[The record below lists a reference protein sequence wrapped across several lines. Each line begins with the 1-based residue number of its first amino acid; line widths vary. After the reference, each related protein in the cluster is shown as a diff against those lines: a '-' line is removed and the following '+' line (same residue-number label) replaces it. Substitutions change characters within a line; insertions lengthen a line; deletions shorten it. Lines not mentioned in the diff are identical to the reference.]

1 MKQSRIPPVAI
12 PLLLAGWLGV
22 SVSAVAQVELVNAQ
36 LKGFAETPAVST
48 AASGKFMA
56 SVNAEAA
63 TIEFTLTYRRLEAP
77 VTQAHIHF
85 GQEDVAGGISVWLCS
100 NLPSPPTPAG
110 FNRPCPQTATA
121 DAPVSGTVTAA
132 DVVGPTGQGIAPGE
146 FDELIRAL
154 RKEVTYVN
162 VHSEKF
168 PAGEIRGQ
176 IDD

>member
-1 MKQSRIPPVAI
+1 MKQSRIAPVAAT
-12 PLLLAGWLGV
+12 LCFAGLLGV
-22 SVSAVAQVELVNAQ
+22 SVSAMAQVELVKAQ

-56 SVNAEAA
+56 NVDEEAG
-63 TIEFTLTYRRLEAP
+63 TIEFTLTYRDLEAP

-110 FNRPCPQTATA
+110 FNRPCPQTATPE
-121 DAPVSGTVTAA
+121 APVSGTAMAA
-132 DVVGPTGQGIAPGE
+132 DVVGPTGQGIDPGE
-146 FDELIRAL
+146 IDELLRAL

-162 VHSEKF
+162 VHSQKF
-168 PAGEIRGQ
+168 PTGEIRGQ